1 MAKNTGAIVENPL
14 VKEIEM
20 KKLPVSEAQNTAF
33 EKQAAMSIGALVLAF
48 ATLAASHALHALTE
62 AKEPEVSESKE

>member
-1 MAKNTGAIVENPL
+1 
-14 VKEIEM
+14 M

-48 ATLAASHALHALTE
+48 ATLAASHALQALTE
-62 AKEPEVSESKE
+62 VKEPEVSQSSE